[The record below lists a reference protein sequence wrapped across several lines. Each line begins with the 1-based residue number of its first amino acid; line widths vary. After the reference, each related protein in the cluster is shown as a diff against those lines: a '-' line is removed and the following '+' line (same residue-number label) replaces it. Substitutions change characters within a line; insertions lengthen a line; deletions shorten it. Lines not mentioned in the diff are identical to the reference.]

1 MEYEYIK
8 DPRKF
13 HNRYLQSMIGRKI
26 HPDSNLLIT
35 DVSSK
40 MEFMSPTKYLGLEL
54 PIGGREAEH
63 HQYQAEIERVE
74 SVKNKI
80 RNGIPIDPLF
90 LMINIRNNRIIAG
103 DGTHRALAAQDL
115 GVKKV
120 PVYIIYVQIIQDK
133 KGKHFITNDDV
144 EDLTWLTREED
155 STYGV
160 DIRNKNLS
168 KNYIPDQIIFTP
180 FNEIEPEYRKKRI
193 THKKP
198 KPKRKVIKKCKC
210 K

>member
-1 MEYEYIK
+1 MEYTYIK

-54 PIGGREAEH
+54 PIGGRDAEH
-63 HQYQAEIERVE
+63 HKYEAEIERVE

-80 RNGIPIDPLF
+80 RDGIPIDPLL

-115 GVKKV
+115 GIKKV
-120 PVYIIYVQIIQDK
+120 PVYITYIQIVPDK
-133 KGKHFITNDDV
+133 KGHHFITNV
-144 EDLTWLTREED
+144 TGEDLTWLTREED

-160 DIRNKNLS
+160 DIRNKKLS
-168 KNYIPDQIIFTP
+168 KNYLPEQIIFTP
-180 FNEIEPEYRKKRI
+180 FNEVESEYRKRKS
-193 THKKP
+193 TKP